1 MDIRSRVN
9 GAHCLLMA
17 VIVMRDGGGRVNMGV
32 FAPHVMG
39 RNGAN
44 RGFGFIWLG
53 Y

>member
-1 MDIRSRVN
+1 
-9 GAHCLLMA
+9 
-17 VIVMRDGGGRVNMGV
+17 MRDGGGRVNGGL

-53 Y
+53 YWSPIDLCVL